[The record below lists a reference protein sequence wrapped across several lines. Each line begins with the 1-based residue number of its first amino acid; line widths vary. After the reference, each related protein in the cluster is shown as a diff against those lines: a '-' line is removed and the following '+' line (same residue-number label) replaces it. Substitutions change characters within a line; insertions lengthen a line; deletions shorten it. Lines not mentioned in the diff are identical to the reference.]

1 MAKRVG
7 IVVAGLGAR
16 DGSDILDTM
25 TVALGLLRGGAE
37 PVLLVPAG
45 DSARVVDH
53 ATGELMAGEAVR
65 SAAHEVARLGL
76 GVPQILDGH
85 EAPTLSA
92 LFIPGGAGVSY
103 VLSNYAEKGAV
114 CDVHPALALLLR
126 ETFKAR
132 RPLAFAG
139 SSALLAARVL
149 GPVAGVRITL
159 GHRGTHADK
168 LAAVMGA
175 DVRPCLAQDLMMDQ
189 KHLVLSTPSSL
200 LPEASMRQRFQ
211 GLDRLTKTLLG
222 LARSIG
228 PESAT
233 DEAVSPPAGHGPAPG
248 HSHSPAASPVRP
260 SANTAHAE
268 PRQGEPP
275 RPRGDVLVR
284 RRPNG
289 QRPPGQT
296 AKP

>member
-1 MAKRVG
+1 
-7 IVVAGLGAR
+7 
-16 DGSDILDTM
+16 
-25 TVALGLLRGGAE
+25 
-37 PVLLVPAG
+37 
-45 DSARVVDH
+45 
-53 ATGELMAGEAVR
+53 MAGEAVR
-65 SAAHEVARLGL
+65 STVHEVARLGL
-76 GVPQILDGH
+76 GVPQILDGR

-92 LFIPGGAGVSY
+92 LFVPGGEGVSY

-132 RPLAFAG
+132 LPLAFAG

-189 KHLVLSTPSSL
+189 KHMVISTPSSL

-228 PESAT
+228 PENAPEAGLSA
-233 DEAVSPPAGHGPAPG
+233 S
-248 HSHSPAASPVRP
+248 
-260 SANTAHAE
+260 AE
-268 PRQGEPP
+268 PRAGEPANAGA
-275 RPRGDVLVR
+275 RPQASPETRPQAKPPGDVLVR
-284 RRPNG
+284 RRSNG
-289 QRPPGQT
+289 PRPGGQT